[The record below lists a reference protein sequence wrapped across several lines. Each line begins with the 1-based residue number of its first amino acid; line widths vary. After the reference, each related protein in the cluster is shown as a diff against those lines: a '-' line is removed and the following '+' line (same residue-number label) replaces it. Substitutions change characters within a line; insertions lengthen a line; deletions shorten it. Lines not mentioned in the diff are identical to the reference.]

1 MSAIR
6 PPAVAGR
13 FYPGDATA
21 LRDEVDALL
30 DAAPAV
36 WTTPPKA
43 LIVPHAG
50 YRYSGATAGRA
61 YGGLRPWTKQI
72 RRVVLLGPLHRVSV
86 RGLALPAA
94 SHFATP
100 LGTIPLDQAGMAA
113 LRADPWVLESAQAH
127 QQEHAL
133 EVQLPFLQRVLDAF
147 ELLPLG
153 IGSVAPE
160 ALAEV
165 IDACWGGPETLFVIS
180 TDLSHYL
187 AAAAAEAK
195 DARTRSRILN
205 FATDLQPE
213 EACGAYPLNAFLHA
227 AQRRDLR
234 IEAIHHCHSGDADS
248 HTDGNA
254 ARVVGYAAFA
264 LFEPAAAPLQTQ
276 APPVDN
282 ALGIALLQRARQAI
296 SSQLQGEALPTVDLP
311 ALTKIGATFVTLTRH
326 GQLRGCIG
334 SLVPHRTLADDIA
347 HNALGAAFRDPRFTP
362 LSAAEWADTRIEV
375 SLLGPAAP
383 MSFQDE
389 ADARAQ
395 LRPGVDGVI
404 LSSGRHRA
412 TFLPQVW
419 AQLPDP
425 ADFLAHLKQK
435 AGLAPDAWPAD
446 LTLARYQVEKWREK
460 RR

>member
-1 MSAIR
+1 MTAIR
-6 PPAVAGR
+6 PPAVAGS
-13 FYPGDATA
+13 FYPADAIQ
-21 LRDEVDALL
+21 LRNEVDALL

-36 WTTPPKA
+36 WSTPPKA

-61 YGGLRPWTKQI
+61 YGGLRPWAKQI
-72 RRVVLLGPLHRVSV
+72 RRVVLLGPLHRVFV

-100 LGTIPLDQAGMAA
+100 LGTIALDQAGLAA
-113 LRADPWVLESAQAH
+113 LQRAPWVVDSALAH

-133 EVQLPFLQRVLDAF
+133 EVHLPFLQRVLDHF
-147 ELLPLG
+147 ELLP
-153 IGSVAPE
+153 IGVGEIAPDT
-160 ALAEV
+160 LAEV
-165 IDACWGGPETLFVIS
+165 IEACWGGPETLFVIS

-187 AAAAAEAK
+187 PAPAAETQ
-195 DARTRSRILN
+195 DARTRTRILN
-205 FATDLQPE
+205 LATDIQPA
-213 EACGAYPLNAFLHA
+213 EACGAYPLNAFLHTA
-227 AQRRDLR
+227 RQRDLH
-234 IEAIHHCHSGDADS
+234 IEAIHHCHSGD
-248 HTDGNA
+248 TGGNM

-264 LFEPAAAPLQTQ
+264 LFEAAPAPVQTKPPAA
-276 APPVDN
+276 DN

-296 SSQLQGEALPTVDLP
+296 SAQLQGAALPTVDLP
-311 ALTKIGATFVTLTRH
+311 ELAQIGATFVTLTRH

-334 SLVPHRTLADDIA
+334 SLVPHRTLADDIT
-347 HNALGAAFRDPRFTP
+347 HNALAAAFRDPRFTP
-362 LSAAEWADTRIEV
+362 MNAAEWADTQIEA
-375 SLLGPAAP
+375 SLLGPAEP
-383 MSFQDE
+383 LTFRDQ

-395 LRPGVDGVI
+395 LRPGIDGVI
-404 LSSGRHRA
+404 LSSGHHRA

-435 AGLAPDAWPAD
+435 AGLARDAWPAD
-446 LTLARYQVEKWREK
+446 LTLARYPVEKWREK

>member
-1 MSAIR
+1 MSVIR
-6 PPAVAGR
+6 PPAVAGS
-13 FYPGDATA
+13 FYPADATA
-21 LRDEVDALL
+21 LRDEVDTLL

-36 WTTPPKA
+36 WSSPPKA

-61 YGGLRPWTKQI
+61 YGGLRPWAKQI

-100 LGTIPLDQAGMAA
+100 LGAVPLDQAGMAA
-113 LRADPWVLESAQAH
+113 LHRYPWVVESALAH

-133 EVQLPFLQRVLDAF
+133 EVHLPFLQRVLDTF
-147 ELLPLG
+147 EVLPLG
-153 IGSVAPE
+153 IGAVPPE
-160 ALAEV
+160 TLGEV

-187 AAAAAEAK
+187 PASAAEAQ
-195 DARTRSRILN
+195 DARTRTRILN
-205 FATDLQPE
+205 LATDLHPAD
-213 EACGAYPLNAFLHA
+213 ACGAFPLNAFLQTA
-227 AQRRDLR
+227 RRRDLR
-234 IEAIHHCHSGDADS
+234 IEAIHHCHSGDAG
-248 HTDGNA
+248 GNS

-264 LFEPAAAPLQTQ
+264 LFEAAPAPVHTQ
-276 APPVDN
+276 ALPADN

-296 SSQLQGEALPTVDLP
+296 NAQLHGDALPTVDLP
-311 ALTKIGATFVTLTRH
+311 ALGKIGATFVTLTRH

-334 SLVPHRTLADDIA
+334 SLVPHRSLADDIT
-347 HNALGAAFRDPRFTP
+347 HNALAAAFRDPRFAPMST
-362 LSAAEWADTRIEV
+362 AEWADTQVEV
-375 SLLGPAAP
+375 SLLGPAEP
-383 MSFQDE
+383 LTFRDE

-395 LRPGVDGVI
+395 LRPGIDGLV
-404 LSSGRHRA
+404 LTSGRHRA